1 MKVAGLIFSNIHDQ
15 CVPELTRI
23 RTMASIPF
31 GCRYRLID
39 FTLSNM
45 VNSNITNVGIITHYN
60 YQSLLDHVGNG
71 KDWDLARRSGGIKL
85 LPPYVT
91 AYESGAAARIY
102 ETRLEALMGAGNFI
116 NRCGADYIVL
126 SDCDAIVNI
135 DLNAVVEDH
144 VQSGAYLTV
153 VTKKLPAGNYHFEEP
168 VSVLKVDADNRV
180 TDIADLR
187 PEEGGA
193 VINTNIMVM
202 SRADLQTIVSDA
214 IARGWKSFHQDVI
227 AKNLSKKLIR
237 AYQFDGW
244 YSQISSLDSYFD
256 SSMKLLEEDVR
267 RDLFGQDER
276 QIYTKIRNS
285 APTKYASGASVKNSI
300 LADGC
305 VIEGTVEN
313 CIIFRNVHIG
323 KGSVVK
329 NCILL
334 QDTYVGA
341 NVNLNCVITDKDV
354 VIKDDRNLSG
364 HQTRPFFIGK
374 GETV

>member
-1 MKVAGLIFSNIHDQ
+1 
-15 CVPELTRI
+15 
-23 RTMASIPF
+23 
-31 GCRYRLID
+31 
-39 FTLSNM
+39 
-45 VNSNITNVGIITHYN
+45 
-60 YQSLLDHVGNG
+60 
-71 KDWDLARRSGGIKL
+71 
-85 LPPYVT
+85 
-91 AYESGAAARIY
+91 
-102 ETRLEALMGAGNFI
+102 
-116 NRCGADYIVL
+116 
-126 SDCDAIVNI
+126 
-135 DLNAVVEDH
+135 
-144 VQSGAYLTV
+144 
-153 VTKKLPAGNYHFEEP
+153 
-168 VSVLKVDADNRV
+168 VLKVDADNRV

-193 VINTNIMVM
+193 IINTNIMVM